1 MMARYAVILAALVG
15 SAAAANVSPIQ
26 KTVQLIDDLAAKV
39 KAEGEASQKIFEEFT
54 EWCEDRSKDLGFEIK
69 TGKSEIES
77 LQASIAESV
86 STASSLTTKIEEL
99 AGAIAKS
106 EADLKDATGIREEE
120 SADFKAEEKEL
131 MEIIDMLQRAINIL
145 EREMAKGGA
154 SMLQGKN
161 LGSLSSALTVM
172 VQASLIGT
180 SDAAKLTAFIQG
192 GSDDSEEELSAPEA
206 AAYESKSGG
215 IVDTLESLLDKASA
229 QLDAA
234 RKKETEALHN
244 FELLKQSLTDE
255 IKFSNEEMAEAKK
268 SLAAASEAKSTA
280 EGDLTVTSKELS
292 VDIADKEKLDQDCMT
307 KADDFAAEKK
317 SRAEELKA
325 LAEASKILSE
335 MTGDAAEVSYS
346 AASLLQTGSSSG
358 LSSSADLANFEVA
371 RFVRDLARKQQEP
384 VLAQLAQ
391 RIAAAV
397 RSGARTGADPFEKVK
412 GLISDMIA
420 KLEKSAEEDATKKA
434 YCDKEMTETEAKKEY
449 KSDAIDKL
457 STKIDKMTAASA
469 KLKEEV
475 VKLQN
480 ELSKLAAA
488 QAEMDQIR
496 SKENAEYKENKAA
509 LESGIEGVK
518 KATQVLKEY
527 YAKGD
532 KAHASADGAGSSIIG
547 LLEVCESDFSK
558 DLAGIVAAEEA
569 AVNDYESTSQANS
582 IDKTTKEADVKYKT
596 KEATSLDKAVS
607 EASSDRA
614 STQTELDAVLE
625 YYEKLKEQ
633 CIAKVE
639 SYAVKAERR
648 AAEIEGLKQALSIL
662 ENEAALVQQ
671 SSRRLRG
678 IRAH

>member
-1 MMARYAVILAALVG
+1 MMAKYTVILAALVG
-15 SAAAANVSPIQ
+15 GAAATNVSPIQ
-26 KTVQLIDDLAAKV
+26 KTVHLIDGLAAKV
-39 KAEGEASQKIFEEFT
+39 TAEGAASQKLFEEFT

-77 LQASIAESV
+77 LQATIQEQL
-86 STASSLTTKIEEL
+86 STSSSLSTKIEEL

-106 EADLKDATGIREEE
+106 EADLKDATGIRKEE
-120 SADFKAEEKEL
+120 SADFQAEEKEL
-131 MEIIDMLQRAINIL
+131 MEIIDMLQRAINVL

-161 LGSLSSALTVM
+161 LGSLSSALSVM
-172 VQASLIGT
+172 VQASLISTGD
-180 SDAAKLTAFIQG
+180 SAKLTAFIQG

-215 IVDTLESLLDKASA
+215 IIDTIESLLDKASA
-229 QLDAA
+229 QLEAA

-244 FELLKQSLTDE
+244 FELLQQSLTDE
-255 IKFSNEEMAEAKK
+255 VKFSNEEMAESKK
-268 SLAAASEAKSTA
+268 SLAAAAEAKSTA

-292 VDIADKEKLDQDCMT
+292 VDMSDKEKLDQDCMT

-325 LAEASKILSE
+325 LAEASKILTE
-335 MTGDAAEVSYS
+335 MTGDAAAVSY
-346 AASLLQTGSSSG
+346 SLLQTGSSSG
-358 LSSSADLANFEVA
+358 LATSTDLANFEVA
-371 RFVRDLARKQQEP
+371 RFVRDLARKQKEP
-384 VLAQLAQ
+384 ALAQLAQ

-397 RSGARTGADPFEKVK
+397 RGGARTGADPFEKVK
-412 GLISDMIA
+412 SLISGMIE
-420 KLEKSAEEDATKKA
+420 KLEKEAGEDATKKA
-434 YCDKEMTETEAKKEY
+434 YCDKEMTETAAKKEY
-449 KSDAIDKL
+449 KADAIDKL
-457 STKIDKMTAASA
+457 STKIDKMNAASA

-480 ELSKLAAA
+480 ELSKLTKA

-496 SKENAEYKENKAA
+496 SKENAEYTENKAA
-509 LESGIEGVK
+509 LEAGVEGVK

-532 KAHASADGAGSSIIG
+532 AAHASADGAGSSIIG

-558 DLAGIVAAEEA
+558 DLAGIIAAEES
-569 AVNDYESTSQANS
+569 AVNDYESTTQANS

-596 KEATSLDKAVS
+596 KEATSLDKAVA

-614 STQTELDAVLE
+614 STQNELDAVLE
-625 YYEKLKEQ
+625 YDEKLKEQ
-633 CIAKVE
+633 CIAKAE
-639 SYAVKAERR
+639 PYAVKAERR

-662 ENEAALVQQ
+662 ENESALVQQ
-671 SSRRLRG
+671 SSRHLRG
-678 IRAH
+678 IKLH